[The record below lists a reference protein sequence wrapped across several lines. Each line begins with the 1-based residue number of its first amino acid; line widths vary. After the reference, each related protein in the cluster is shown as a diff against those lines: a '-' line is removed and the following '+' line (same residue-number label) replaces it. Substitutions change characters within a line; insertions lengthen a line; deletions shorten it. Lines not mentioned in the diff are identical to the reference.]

1 MSIPR
6 WTPSQ
11 TLSAR
16 ETKLLARH
24 KRSRKL
30 FVFLR
35 LYRHELFDDA
45 FQAELE
51 SIYRSTGAGKLP
63 CPPALL
69 AMAMLLQ
76 GYERLSD
83 SDAVEHTASDARWQM
98 VLDRMGE
105 DEPAFAQSTLVD
117 FRTRLISRDMDRR
130 ILERTVELAKKTGH
144 FDYKK
149 LPQTLRVAVD
159 SAPLQGAGRV
169 EDTINLMWH
178 AARKIVELLAALL
191 QWDKAALC
199 QQAGIPLLLASSAK
213 AALDVDWSQPQE
225 KERALD
231 CLIEQLESLV
241 IWLSLH
247 HREQMEQQP
256 IAYYVQTLK
265 QVIEQDLEPDPN
277 PTGQGLT
284 IREGVAKDRRIS
296 VEDAQMRHGRKSK
309 SQLIDGYKR
318 HVAEDLD
325 TELILACAITPAN
338 RPEREATP
346 DLEAD
351 LAAQNLKVAQ
361 LQIDQAYLDS
371 SLAESVRKA
380 GGSVLCR
387 PRVSHNG
394 TLYRKQDFAV
404 DLQAMTVTCPGGQ
417 SQPIQLGKVVHMEPS
432 ICGPCPLRSQ
442 CTDSAPNRGRSLSI
456 ALDEPRQQLLRGKV
470 QTPQGRAELRQRV
483 SVEHRLSHIVYR
495 QGDQARY
502 LGLRKNL
509 FDLRRASIIQNLE
522 TIHRVA
528 GPDLLRQAV

>member
-1 MSIPR
+1 
-6 WTPSQ
+6 
-11 TLSAR
+11 
-16 ETKLLARH
+16 
-24 KRSRKL
+24 
-30 FVFLR
+30 
-35 LYRHELFDDA
+35 
-45 FQAELE
+45 
-51 SIYRSTGAGKLP
+51 
-63 CPPALL
+63 
-69 AMAMLLQ
+69 
-76 GYERLSD
+76 
-83 SDAVEHTASDARWQM
+83 
-98 VLDRMGE
+98 
-105 DEPAFAQSTLVD
+105 
-117 FRTRLISRDMDRR
+117 
-130 ILERTVELAKKTGH
+130 
-144 FDYKK
+144 
-149 LPQTLRVAVD
+149 
-159 SAPLQGAGRV
+159 
-169 EDTINLMWH
+169 
-178 AARKIVELLAALL
+178 
-191 QWDKAALC
+191 
-199 QQAGIPLLLASSAK
+199 
-213 AALDVDWSQPQE
+213 
-225 KERALD
+225 
-231 CLIEQLESLV
+231 
-241 IWLSLH
+241 
-247 HREQMEQQP
+247 
-256 IAYYVQTLK
+256 
-265 QVIEQDLEPDPN
+265 
-277 PTGQGLT
+277 
-284 IREGVAKDRRIS
+284 
-296 VEDAQMRHGRKSK
+296 MRHGRKSK

-325 TELILACAITPAN
+325 TELILACAMTPAN

-351 LAAQNLKVAQ
+351 LAAQNLKVTE

-380 GGSVLCR
+380 GGPVLCR

-394 TLYRKQDFAV
+394 TLYRKEDFAV

-528 GPDLLRQAV
+528 GPDLLRQAG